1 VKKSIVALFLSL
13 TILILVACT
22 SQSADPTEEIT
33 ETLETIVLSV
43 SGSGSVTPVLS
54 AIADDFE
61 ATNPGYALE
70 ILPGSGTGGG
80 VQGVIDGALDLA
92 AMSRPARDTEEG
104 VLYTQI
110 GTSVT
115 AIYTHPDVGVTELT
129 SEQLTDIFTGTVTN
143 WSEVGG
149 EDLDIVVYVRD
160 PEEGNTVDI
169 RETFIGDAEFS
180 DTTPVLTSQTDM
192 QNSVSSVEGAIGY
205 GTWSA
210 ALANEANV
218 VSLTI
223 DGIGVDNSPETMTT
237 SVGIGYL
244 AENEANAQVLI
255 DWLFSEDGRSVL
267 ATIAVTVVEV
277 E

>member
-1 VKKSIVALFLSL
+1 MNFFGFETCGRVCLS
-13 TILILVACT
+13 
-22 SQSADPTEEIT
+22 
-33 ETLETIVLSV
+33 
-43 SGSGSVTPVLS
+43 VLS

>member
-1 VKKSIVALFLSL
+1 MKKSIVALFLSL
-13 TILILVACT
+13 TMLILVACT
-22 SQSADPTEEIT
+22 SQSADPTEEVT
-33 ETLETIVLSV
+33 EAPETVVLSV

-54 AIADDFE
+54 AIADEFE
-61 ATNPGYALE
+61 AANPGYVIE

-129 SEQLTDIFTGTVTN
+129 SEQLTDIFTGTITS

-210 ALANEANV
+210 VLANEADV

-267 ATIAVTVVEV
+267 ATIAVTVVEA